1 MSNQDF
7 ITGEE
12 LGVKLLQSVREMQA
26 GLGRV
31 VYYPIAEIRT
41 KTGLSEAQF
50 AALLGVNLS
59 LLRQWEEGEQQPAG
73 AASTLLRIAER
84 HPEVLRE
91 LAA

>member
-1 MSNQDF
+1 MNDHDF

-12 LGVKLLQSVREMQA
+12 IGEKLLQSVREMQA
-26 GLGRV
+26 GLGRA
-31 VYYPIAEIRT
+31 VYSPITEIRA

-50 AALLGVNLS
+50 AEFLGMSVPLLNQLEQG
-59 LLRQWEEGEQQPAG
+59 LRQPTG
-73 AASTLLRIAER
+73 AENTLLKILDK

>member
-1 MSNQDF
+1 MSDQDF

-12 LGVKLLQSVREMQA
+12 LGEKLLQSVREMQA

-31 VYYPIAEIRT
+31 VFSPVAEIRA

-50 AALLGVNLS
+50 AELLGITVPILQ
-59 LLRQWEEGEQQPAG
+59 QWEQGVRQPAG
-73 AASTLLRIAER
+73 AESTLLRIAER

>member
-1 MSNQDF
+1 MNEQDY

-12 LGVKLLQSVREMQA
+12 IGEKLLQSVREMQA

-31 VYYPIAEIRT
+31 VFSPIAEIRA

-50 AALLGVNLS
+50 AELIGITIPNLIQ
-59 LLRQWEEGEQQPAG
+59 LEQGLRQPSGTE
-73 AASTLLRIAER
+73 STLLKIIDK
-84 HPEVLRE
+84 HPDVLRE